1 MGVVRSLR
9 NWNDRTD
16 DDDDGGG
23 DDYDDTLKWN
33 NQEEERWWWWTKV
46 ISQLLAGWL
55 DCLTP
60 NDDRRQTL
68 WENSLIGSIIDCFKG
83 NSFRSVLKT
92 LLLCLILHI
101 LFFFFFT
108 QSFLDVFVWNTH
120 AHTHSNTSLFYF
132 SLLSLPSQGVEL
144 VKSGYNLTF
153 FSLWGVSFCYVVVL
167 YSLGFPI

>member
-23 DDYDDTLKWN
+23 GDDYDTLKWN

-68 WENSLIGSIIDCFKG
+68 WENSLIGSIIDCFQG
-83 NSFRSVLKT
+83 NSFRSVLKNTKT
-92 LLLCLILHI
+92 LFNSSYIIYSSSSHNLSWM
-101 LFFFFFT
+101 F
-108 QSFLDVFVWNTH
+108 SFET
-120 AHTHSNTSLFYF
+120 HTHTLTNTSLFYF

-153 FSLWGVSFCYVVVL
+153 FSVRCFFLLRRFCFV
-167 YSLGFPI
+167 

>member
-16 DDDDGGG
+16 DDDGGGGG
-23 DDYDDTLKWN
+23 DDYDTLKWN

-68 WENSLIGSIIDCFKG
+68 WENSLIGEIDCFQG
-83 NSFRSVLKT
+83 NSFLSLLKT
-92 LLLCLILHI
+92 PKLCLILHI
-101 LFFFFFT
+101 LFILLHTIFLGCFRLKHTRTHTQTLPYFISPFFLCLPKEL
-108 QSFLDVFVWNTH
+108 SCLKVVI
-120 AHTHSNTSLFYF
+120 TSL
-132 SLLSLPSQGVEL
+132 
-144 VKSGYNLTF
+144 
-153 FSLWGVSFCYVVVL
+153 FSLWGVSFCYVVFVL